1 MNMEGLVY
9 WQWSILLNTG
19 GDAVQNLVFAQLSH
33 ELGSKASEVRHFRKR
48 RSCSDQPRT
57 RHHRTREALC
67 QGRNVVKVDGVVIT
81 RPPPVDQIVSRI
93 AADREVTL
101 KAADCAWHVGQVFV
115 AVSAKSHGRD

>member
-19 GDAVQNLVFAQLSH
+19 GDAVQNLVFAQLSARS
-33 ELGSKASEVRHFRKR
+33 LGSKASEVRHFRKR

-67 QGRNVVKVDGVVIT
+67 QQKEYSQSRRRRNN
-81 RPPPVDQIVSRI
+81 PPTTS
-93 AADREVTL
+93 
-101 KAADCAWHVGQVFV
+101 
-115 AVSAKSHGRD
+115 